1 MFRRRKAEPGP
12 EVELPITPMLD
23 MAFQL
28 LAFFILTYHPSALEG
43 QVALALPAAGQ
54 ARAKDAKDVSSENP
68 SDVDIEPPSEL
79 TVVIKRRQT
88 GDGPPDRY
96 LVESLQG
103 TSQSLASSSALS
115 DYLKKD
121 FDRLKRERA
130 PELRELREK
139 QRTGSLTDSDK
150 RHLKQLTEYLV
161 KIRPD
166 AQVKFA
172 YVAEVMDA
180 CSRIGFNGIGFS
192 PPPS

>member
-1 MFRRRKAEPGP
+1 MSRRRKAEPGP

-54 ARAKDAKDVSSENP
+54 AKAKDAKDVSPENI

-79 TVVIKRRQT
+79 TVVIKRRQ
-88 GDGPPDRY
+88 GGNGPPEHY

-103 TSQSLASSSALS
+103 SSRSLATLTALS
-115 DYLKKD
+115 DYLQKD

-130 PELRELREK
+130 PELGQLQAK
-139 QRTGSLTDSDK
+139 QRAGTLTDADRK
-150 RHLKQLTEYLV
+150 HFKQLTEYPV

-172 YVAEVMDA
+172 YVVEVMDA
-180 CSRIGFNGIGFS
+180 CARIGFNGLGFS